1 MDKVQFG
8 QLIQLLRKKN
18 ELSQKD
24 LAAALHVT
32 PPSVCKW
39 EQGKALPD
47 ICMIENIA
55 TYFNLSYDELYN
67 PKETIRRILSNE
79 SKQADTPTPK
89 KVKRIL
95 IPTISAI
102 VFVAI
107 LVLIYAH
114 FKSPFTPL
122 SSEFILHET
131 LGYTYLMEYSI
142 SSEQDEYRIM
152 EHAKQTVA
160 DQTASYYVADNAD
173 AILILYYFDYRNK
186 DNHSAPDYE
195 YCHIME

>member
-55 TYFNLSYDELYN
+55 TYFNLSFDELYN
-67 PKETIRRILSNE
+67 PEATIQRIISNE
-79 SKQADTPTPK
+79 PVQADTQTQKKPTK
-89 KVKRIL
+89 IIITAL
-95 IPTISAI
+95 SAI
-102 VFVAI
+102 A
-107 LVLIYAH
+107 LLMVLLMLYINIR
-114 FKSPFTPL
+114 SPFTHL
-122 SSEFILHET
+122 TSQYINHET
-131 LGYTYLMEYSI
+131 LGYVYQIEYSI
-142 SSEQDEYRIM
+142 SSEQDEYRM
-152 EHAKQTVA
+152 TEHAKQAVS
-160 DQTASYYVADNAD
+160 DRIASAESSDNAE
-173 AILILYYFDYRNK
+173 AILIVYYFDYVNK
-186 DNHSAPDYE
+186 DNRSVPDYL
-195 YCHIME
+195 YCQIIK

>member
-1 MDKVQFG
+1 MDKTQFG

-18 ELSQKD
+18 GLSQKD
-24 LAAALHVT
+24 LAAVLHVT

-55 TYFNLSYDELYN
+55 TYFNLSFDELYN
-67 PKETIRRILSNE
+67 PEETIRRILSNE
-79 SKQADTPTPK
+79 SIQTDAPTPK
-89 KVKRIL
+89 KANRFL
-95 IPTISAI
+95 IPTISFI

-114 FKSPFTPL
+114 FKSPFTHL
-122 SSEFILHET
+122 SSEFILHKT
-131 LGYTYLMEYSI
+131 LGYTYLMQYSI
-142 SSEQDEYRIM
+142 SSEQDEYRIL

-160 DQTASYYVADNAD
+160 DQTASYYISDNAE
-173 AILILYYFDYRNK
+173 AILIFYYFDYENK
-186 DNHSAPDYE
+186 DNHSVPDYQ
-195 YCHIME
+195 YSHIIE

>member
-55 TYFNLSYDELYN
+55 TYFNLSFDELYN
-67 PKETIRRILSNE
+67 PEETIRHILSNE
-79 SKQADTPTPK
+79 SIQADAPTPK
-89 KVKRIL
+89 KVNRIL

-107 LVLIYAH
+107 LVLIYINI
-114 FKSPFTPL
+114 KSPFTHL
-122 SSEFILHET
+122 SSEYIFHKT

-142 SSEQDEYRIM
+142 SSEQDEYRM
-152 EHAKQTVA
+152 AEHAKQAVA
-160 DQTASYYVADNAD
+160 DRITSSYVSDNIE
-173 AILILYYFDYRNK
+173 AILVIYYFDYANK
-186 DNHSAPDYE
+186 DNRSVPDYL
-195 YCHIME
+195 YCHIVE